1 MKQKWI
7 APILAL
13 ALTASLAACGGQ
25 PAVSAA
31 PDASLPTQAG
41 ASLPAESVPEETP
54 EKTPEEANPAG
65 GAAQE
70 EAVSVGKPEG
80 PPVQD
85 GGGKPQAPA
94 KPDGSGAASSAP
106 EAEKS
111 VDLAAFYE
119 AISGGEDF
127 PAMMALE
134 GDALDALYEGLGELK
149 PKQCLVYTPM
159 ISAVGAEIALV
170 EASSGDDVQEIKD
183 IFQSRIS
190 YQLEQGAFYPQTVE
204 AWENSVR
211 IVSNGNYILLACM
224 GDGGCDAIADQ
235 FNALF

>member
-25 PAVSAA
+25 PAVSGA
-31 PDASLPTQAG
+31 PDASLPPQAD
-41 ASLPAESVPEETP
+41 ASLPAESTPVDTPEEADPAGGEAQDGAAPAGKPEETP
-54 EKTPEEANPAG
+54 A
-65 GAAQE
+65 
-70 EAVSVGKPEG
+70 
-80 PPVQD
+80 QD
-85 GGGKPQAPA
+85 GGGKPQEETKPA
-94 KPDGSGAASSAP
+94 SGAAASAP
-106 EAEKS
+106 ETEKS

-119 AISGGEDF
+119 TISGGDF

-134 GDALDALYEGLGELK
+134 GDALDALYGGLSALN

-170 EASSGDDVQEIKD
+170 EASSDGDVQKIKD
-183 IFQSRIS
+183 IFQSRID

-204 AWENSVR
+204 AWENSAR

-224 GDGGCDAIADQ
+224 GDGGCDTIVDQ

>member
-31 PDASLPTQAG
+31 PDASPPPQAD
-41 ASLPAESVPEETP
+41 ASLPAESAPED
-54 EKTPEEANPAG
+54 TPEEAPEEADPAG
-65 GAAQE
+65 SETQDGAAP
-70 EAVSVGKPEG
+70 AGKPEE
-80 PPVQD
+80 PPAQN
-85 GGGKPQAPA
+85 GGGKPQEETKPA
-94 KPDGSGAASSAP
+94 GAASSEP
-106 EAEKS
+106 TGVKS

-119 AISGGEDF
+119 TISGGDF
-127 PAMMALE
+127 PAMTALE
-134 GDALDALYEGLGELK
+134 GDALDALYEGLSDLK

-170 EASSGDDVQEIKD
+170 EASSGGDVQKIKD
-183 IFQSRIS
+183 IFQSRID

-204 AWENSVR
+204 AWENSAR

-224 GDGGCDAIADQ
+224 GDGGCDTIVDQ

>member
-41 ASLPAESVPEETP
+41 ASLPAESAPEDTLEETP
-54 EKTPEEANPAG
+54 EEADPAG
-65 GAAQE
+65 GEVQDGAAP
-70 EAVSVGKPEG
+70 AGKPEE
-80 PPVQD
+80 PPVQN
-85 GGGKPQAPA
+85 GGGKPQEET
-94 KPDGSGAASSAP
+94 KPAASEP
-106 EAEKS
+106 EEKS

-119 AISGGEDF
+119 TISGGDF
-127 PAMMALE
+127 PAMTALE
-134 GDALDALYEGLGELK
+134 GDALDALYEGLSDLN

-170 EASSGDDVQEIKD
+170 EASSGGDVQKIKD
-183 IFQSRIS
+183 IFQNRID

-204 AWENSVR
+204 AWENSAR